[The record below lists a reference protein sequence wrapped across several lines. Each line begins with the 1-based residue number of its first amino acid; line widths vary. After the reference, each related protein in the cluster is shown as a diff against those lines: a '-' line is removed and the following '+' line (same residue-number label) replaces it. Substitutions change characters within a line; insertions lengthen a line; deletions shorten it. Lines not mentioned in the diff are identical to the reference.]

1 VQRDTIVAGKRNR
14 AVHAGVAGFTWNEA
28 AEAIAIAKE
37 SIIFLDQR
45 IPALSNYFRLSPD
58 VRGIREGAGGILF

>member
-1 VQRDTIVAGKRNR
+1 
-14 AVHAGVAGFTWNEA
+14 VAGFTWNEA

-37 SIIFLDQR
+37 SIIFIDQR
-45 IPALSNYFRLSPD
+45 VPALSNYFRLSPD